1 MPDVGRRATGNHT
14 QSVIFVKKAGWT
26 EASSRK
32 WCKEHDHFT
41 DGLDENE
48 TQYRW
53 RQYDPEP
60 DKFRYRNKVIEERDG
75 EPSIILVLG
84 YEKGKDGGGTM
95 EYKILPQF
103 VKELDIPS
111 RTVTGIFAVHGNIDE
126 GGDIS
131 VNGSFGKQLNDGS
144 RQRQRFLWAHNSYNP
159 PVASIKGICE
169 VEKADLPEAVLKWAP
184 EATGGVL
191 VTRKYYDGVEL
202 ADWVFKGIQ
211 EGDVTEMSYGYDPV
225 VYEIV
230 DDDERPKLRRILR
243 EIKLFDISDV
253 NWGMNPATAG
263 VKGLPVPGMT
273 FMQHSAMVEATLE
286 EFMARVMDRKTFREQ
301 EGRTLSDLQRERLAK
316 MATEIGTIL
325 GETQPRAEQGAVL
338 GEISKFM
345 RFEAQ
350 LRGVG

>member
-1 MPDVGRRATGNHT
+1 MPDVGRRATGDHT

-26 EASSRK
+26 ESSSRK
-32 WCKEHDHFT
+32 WCKDHDHFT

-84 YEKGKDGGGTM
+84 YEKGKDGGVTM

-103 VKELDIPS
+103 VKELDAAS
-111 RTVTGIFAVHGNIDE
+111 RTVTGVFAVHGNIDE

-131 VNGSFGKQLNDGS
+131 VNGSFAKRLEDGS

-159 PVASIKGICE
+159 PVASIKEIRE
-169 VEKADLPEAVLKWAP
+169 VEKAELPEAVLKWAP

-202 ADWVFKGIQ
+202 SDWVFKGIQ

-273 FMQHSAMVEATLE
+273 FTQHSALVEATIE
-286 EFMARVMDRKTFREQ
+286 EFLARVRDRKAAREHD
-301 EGRTLSDLQRERLAK
+301 GRTLSEANRQRLAK
-316 MATEIGTIL
+316 MLEEITSILRATEPKAD
-325 GETQPRAEQGAVL
+325 EKAVIFEL
-338 GEISKFM
+338 TKFYKSI
-345 RFEAQ
+345 FEAK
-350 LRGVG
+350 